1 MPIDLPRSVLTAL
14 WVAELRAVGGPHG
27 PGTDELTAAAVP
39 AIQGEDEPH
48 TLIEAPTAEVPL
60 SVGRS
65 GLRTA
70 VPTVLDRLAAHPG
83 VVHAALPV
91 PGEVG
96 VPAPVAQEAIETGE
110 AVVAVGNP
118 GETTVVALP
127 HVQTFGSALEPG
139 AMVTWAVHRCE
150 GNTGVPDSPADA
162 RRSLTE
168 ALELA
173 IDALTRMDVA
183 RWRPEAAEDIA
194 MLASATVPP
203 ELHLR
208 LPGGL
213 DGRRLDL
220 LVRAARLNAIVDLA
234 TEDDGAAV
242 NVWQVDQ
249 RSAAM
254 RHVAAAA
261 RRAMVSATVSA
272 PPSTPA

>member
-1 MPIDLPRSVLTAL
+1 MSIDVPRSVLTAL
-14 WVAELRAVGGPHG
+14 WVGEVR
-27 PGTDELTAAAVP
+27 GTTADGVDQVIDTAAA

-48 TLIEAPTAEVPL
+48 TLAEL
-60 SVGRS
+60 SATESIHRRTSAISNGTIASV
-65 GLRTA
+65 LR
-70 VPTVLDRLAAHPG
+70 DLAAHPG

-96 VPAPVAQEAIETGE
+96 VPAPLAHEASETGE

-118 GETTVVALP
+118 HHATIVALP
-127 HVQTFGSALEPG
+127 YVQEFGSALEPG
-139 AMVTWAVHRCE
+139 AMVTWHVHRCE
-150 GNTGVPDSPADA
+150 GVVGVPDTPADA
-162 RRSLTE
+162 RRSLTQ
-168 ALELA
+168 ALEVA

-203 ELHLR
+203 DLHLR

-220 LVRAARLNAIVDLA
+220 LVRAARLSAIVALA
-234 TEDDGAAV
+234 EQDDGAAV
-242 NVWQVDQ
+242 NVWQADQ
-249 RSAAM
+249 RDAAM

-261 RRAMVSATVSA
+261 RRAMVSATVSV
-272 PPSTPA
+272 PPATPV